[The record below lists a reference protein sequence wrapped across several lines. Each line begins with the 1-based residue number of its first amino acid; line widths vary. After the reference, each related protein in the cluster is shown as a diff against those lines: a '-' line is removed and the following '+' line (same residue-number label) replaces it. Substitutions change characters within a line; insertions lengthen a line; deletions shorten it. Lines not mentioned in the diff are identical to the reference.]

1 MARTRIQDVTM
12 AKPEPPRVNE
22 IQIYNEFSGMKKAA
36 MFMLVI
42 GDSHARILSER
53 LAIDEM
59 KSIAHEM
66 TRLGRIQG
74 ADVEVLLRE
83 FTVVMGAGFG
93 IVGTYDTARQLLSS
107 ILDEEKVA
115 LIMKDLGGHP
125 GGNIWEKLSK
135 VDDNLLASFLKN
147 EYPQTIAV
155 VLSKV
160 RTDHAAR
167 LVSHL
172 PKEVAIEAMMRML
185 RLDTVQDEIMT
196 DVEDLLRIE
205 FMANASGGP
214 PRDQH
219 EVMAEIFNYF
229 DRTTE
234 TSFLEMLE
242 ERNKESAELIRSLMF
257 TFDDLVKLQGQAI
270 QLLLRNVDNSRLGLA
285 LKGGKDELKELF
297 FKNMSERAA
306 KILREDMENMGPV
319 RVKDVED
326 AQSEIVISAKALIDR
341 GEITITTD
349 NDEDM
354 IS

>member
-1 MARTRIQDVTM
+1 
-12 AKPEPPRVNE
+12 
-22 IQIYNEFSGMKKAA
+22 
-36 MFMLVI
+36 
-42 GDSHARILSER
+42 
-53 LAIDEM
+53 
-59 KSIAHEM
+59 
-66 TRLGRIQG
+66 
-74 ADVEVLLRE
+74 
-83 FTVVMGAGFG
+83 
-93 IVGTYDTARQLLSS
+93 
-107 ILDEEKVA
+107 
-115 LIMKDLGGHP
+115 
-125 GGNIWEKLSK
+125 
-135 VDDNLLASFLKN
+135 
-147 EYPQTIAV
+147 V

-196 DVEDLLRIE
+196 DVEDLLRVE

-234 TSFLEMLE
+234 ASFLHMLE

-257 TFDDLVKLQGQAI
+257 TFDDLIKLDGQAI
-270 QLLLRNVDNSRLGLA
+270 QLLLRNVDNSRVGLA
-285 LKGGKDELKELF
+285 LKGSKDELKEMF

-306 KILREDMENMGPV
+306 KILRDDMENMGPV
-319 RVKDVED
+319 RVKDVEE
-326 AQSEIVISAKALIDR
+326 AQSAIVVSAKLLIDR
-341 GEITITTD
+341 GEITITSEK
-349 NDEDM
+349 DEDM

>member
-1 MARTRIQDVTM
+1 
-12 AKPEPPRVNE
+12 
-22 IQIYNEFSGMKKAA
+22 
-36 MFMLVI
+36 MLVI
-42 GDSHARILSER
+42 GDSHARALSDR

-59 KSIAHEM
+59 KTIAQEM
-66 TRLGRIQG
+66 TELGRIQG

-83 FTVVMGAGFG
+83 FTTVMGAGFG
-93 IVGTYDTARQLLSS
+93 VVGTYDTAKQLLSS
-107 ILDEEKVA
+107 ILDDDKVS
-115 LIMKDLGGHP
+115 LIMKDIGGHP
-125 GGNIWEKLSK
+125 GGNVWEKLSK

-155 VLSKV
+155 VLAKV
-160 RTDHAAR
+160 RTDQAAR

-172 PKEVAIEAMMRML
+172 PKELAIEAMMRML
-185 RLDTVQDEIMT
+185 RLDTVQEDIMT

-214 PRDQH
+214 PKDQH
-219 EVMAEIFNYF
+219 EVMAEIFNFF

-234 TSFLEMLE
+234 TSFMDMLE

-257 TFDDLVKLQGQAI
+257 TFDDLSKLDAPAI

-285 LKGGKDELKELF
+285 LKASKDELKELF
-297 FKNMSERAA
+297 FGNMSERAA

-326 AQSEIVISAKALIDR
+326 AQSDIVIAAKGLIDS
-341 GEITITTD
+341 GEITITSES
-349 NDEDM
+349 DEDM

>member
-1 MARTRIQDVTM
+1 MAR
-12 AKPEPPRVNE
+12 AELASASE
-22 IQIYNEFSGMKKAA
+22 IQIFNEFRGLKKAA
-36 MFMLVI
+36 MLMLVI

-59 KSIAHEM
+59 RSIAQEM
-66 TRLGRIQG
+66 TALGRIQG
-74 ADVEVLLRE
+74 ADVELLLRE
-83 FTVVMGAGFG
+83 FTTVMGAGFG
-93 IVGTYDTARQLLSS
+93 VVGTYETAKQLLST

-115 LIMKDLGGHP
+115 LILKDIGGHP

-185 RLDTVQDEIMT
+185 RLDAVQDDIMT

-257 TFDDLVKLQGQAI
+257 TFDDLIKLDGQAI

-297 FKNMSERAA
+297 YSNMSERAA

-319 RVKDVED
+319 RVKEVEE
-326 AQSEIVISAKALIDR
+326 AQSEIVIAAKSLIDR
-341 GEITITTD
+341 GEVSIATE